1 VPVDAQ
7 GSLLPSEVRFK
18 SQVVLRERIGG
29 GYERLKPGPGKS
41 QESVVSHQR
50 DRVHRAMVELVG
62 AGSRRGITVR
72 ALARLA
78 GVSTETFYALFDGV
92 DDCLLSASASV
103 IEETCGRILARRSFR
118 ASRPAQCDRSVLAL
132 FNGLTDDPPAAKLAL
147 IEVFAGGPA
156 ALGANTAQETSLE
169 RALRDALSRRGDGV
183 STTAVTWIAAGA
195 LHAARGQLFSPRPQ
209 AEASK
214 GVLDWARACLSDSD
228 AGPFDGKEVAAHR
241 SDPDTEMDAWRERD
255 GERAMLRSAVQRLAL
270 REGYWSLSP
279 SRVSKA
285 AGVPATHFKR
295 HFRDLD
301 DAYLDGIDEL
311 ARSIFEPLVAE
322 AETEDWT
329 TAVCRQVNAVAE
341 RVAADECGAR
351 LALSQILAPGVAGA
365 TRREK
370 LIDDLASSWNASL
383 PAMGRVAAGRTGT
396 AVAGLW
402 MTLSRAV
409 VGGGS
414 DEVRRN
420 APTCAYLVLA
430 PTVGGRAASRAVM
443 RTAL

>member
-7 GSLLPSEVRFK
+7 GSLLPSEVRLK

-62 AGSRRGITVR
+62 AGSRPGITVR

-92 DDCLLSASASV
+92 DDCLLSASGSV
-103 IEETCGRILARRSFR
+103 VEETCRRILARRSFR
-118 ASRPAQCDRSVLAL
+118 ASRAAQCDRSVFALFDGLTNHPPASRLAL
-132 FNGLTDDPPAAKLAL
+132 LEL
-147 IEVFAGGPA
+147 FAGGPA

-169 RALRDALSRRGDGV
+169 HALRDAMSRRGDGL
-183 STTAVTWIAAGA
+183 STGTVTWIAAGA
-195 LHAARGQLFSPRPQ
+195 LHAARGQLSSSRPRE
-209 AEASK
+209 EATRE
-214 GVLDWARACLSDSD
+214 VLEWARACLTESD
-228 AGPFDGKEVAAHR
+228 AAPIRGSEATVRRPGPEV
-241 SDPDTEMDAWRERD
+241 DPKAWHERD

-270 REGYWSLSP
+270 KEGYWNLSS

-295 HFRDLD
+295 HFRSLD

-311 ARSIFEPLVAE
+311 ARSIFEPLVEVAE
-322 AETEDWT
+322 SEDWT
-329 TAVCRQVNAVAE
+329 TSVTRQVKAVAE
-341 RVAADECGAR
+341 RVAADECAAR
-351 LALSQILAPGVAGA
+351 LALVEILAPGVAGV
-365 TRREK
+365 TRRER
-370 LIDDLASSWNASL
+370 LIDDLASSWNAAV
-383 PAMGRVAAGRTGT
+383 PAMGRIAAGRTGT
-396 AVAGLW
+396 ALAGLW
-402 MTLSRAV
+402 TTLARAV

-414 DEVRRN
+414 EEVRRT

-430 PTVGGRAASRAVM
+430 PAVGGRAASSAAM
-443 RTAL
+443 PGSI